1 MRCWHFWIGLFSF
14 GAILVA
20 EPATDK
26 IRIPAADAF
35 DQPVGKPDGVGY
47 YMARG
52 FLSYH
57 PGEDWDGIRG
67 GNTDLGDPVY
77 AIGNGYVT
85 YARDAQMGWGNVVLV
100 RHVFL
105 ENGELRI
112 IDSMYAHLD
121 RILIREGQIVVRGQQ
136 VGTIGTNHGM
146 YPAHLHFEIRKN
158 LRIGINRSAFPRD
171 FVNYYR
177 PGTFIAQHRK
187 IAGTGTSAMIVINTY
202 GITQPPSPKTSGLSF
217 PARTEPETNSPASQ
231 PTHLR
236 KFRVNR
242 FDPDGF

>member
-105 ENGELRI
+105 E
-112 IDSMYAHLD
+112 
-121 RILIREGQIVVRGQQ
+121 
-136 VGTIGTNHGM
+136 
-146 YPAHLHFEIRKN
+146 
-158 LRIGINRSAFPRD
+158 
-171 FVNYYR
+171 
-177 PGTFIAQHRK
+177 
-187 IAGTGTSAMIVINTY
+187 TY
-202 GITQPPSPKTSGLSF
+202 GAIIAVLET
-217 PARTEPETNSPASQ
+217 RTLADSIASAEMRASEGGQ
-231 PTHLR
+231 YDNDV
-236 KFRVNR
+236 FIGAVI
-242 FDPDGF
+242 